1 MNDRITVIDVK
12 SGKCNAMQFCG
23 QLNIF
28 KWSLRLGTL
37 GTQFCLRLLTFRQPI
52 IWSRA
57 FFPRVVHDKSR
68 NIPFFFLFFLSLFQ
82 QNVRTYFLVCSLS
95 FLLKKNWRE
104 RERERKGTIVVLE
117 LEIVFTGEY
126 ILNSGN
132 QEGDGNN
139 AIEEDD
145 RLLREA
151 SLDLDNHPL
160 AGLTDDSL
168 GLTDTL
174 ELENDLPSDLL
185 GGSLLA
191 SANVESLL
199 NNDSLDLPD
208 GFNLE
213 EALQLVGLDEAQSEV
228 CPDLYLPTF
237 YSFLSATFICMYIHI
252 FFPSSIVERML
263 RKRISRNANIEIII
277 ILRRMEWNWIISIT
291 LELSRTLSLSL
302 SFFETTE

>member
-1 MNDRITVIDVK
+1 MKRQKSLLDETIT
-12 SGKCNAMQFCG
+12 F
-23 QLNIF
+23 
-28 KWSLRLGTL
+28 
-37 GTQFCLRLLTFRQPI
+37 
-52 IWSRA
+52 
-57 FFPRVVHDKSR
+57 H
-68 NIPFFFLFFLSLFQ
+68 FFLFFSLPLFLSLSQ
-82 QNVRTYFLVCSLS
+82 QRSNVFRVLFV
-95 FLLKKNWRE
+95 FPEEKRKKKYHHPLNWTRNC
-104 RERERKGTIVVLE
+104 V
-117 LEIVFTGEY
+117 TGEY

-132 QEGDGNN
+132 QEENGNN

-237 YSFLSATFICMYIHI
+237 YSFLSATFVYI
-252 FFPSSIVERML
+252 FFFLPIVERML
-263 RKRISRNANIEIII
+263 KKRISRNANIGIII
-277 ILRRMEWNWIISIT
+277 TSRRME
-291 LELSRTLSLSL
+291 
-302 SFFETTE
+302 

>member
-1 MNDRITVIDVK
+1 MKRQKSLLDETIT
-12 SGKCNAMQFCG
+12 F
-23 QLNIF
+23 
-28 KWSLRLGTL
+28 
-37 GTQFCLRLLTFRQPI
+37 
-52 IWSRA
+52 
-57 FFPRVVHDKSR
+57 H
-68 NIPFFFLFFLSLFQ
+68 FFLFFSIPLFLSLN
-82 QNVRTYFLVCSLS
+82 NVRTYFAYSLS
-95 FLLKKNWRE
+95 FPKRKEKKNT
-104 RERERKGTIVVLE
+104 TIVHPLNWTRNCV
-117 LEIVFTGEY
+117 TGEY

-132 QEGDGNN
+132 QEENGNN

-237 YSFLSATFICMYIHI
+237 YSFLSATFVYI
-252 FFPSSIVERML
+252 FFFLPIVERML
-263 RKRISRNANIEIII
+263 KKRISRNANIGIII
-277 ILRRMEWNWIISIT
+277 TSRRME
-291 LELSRTLSLSL
+291 
-302 SFFETTE
+302 

>member
-1 MNDRITVIDVK
+1 MSSFIVNYYILYYKLINVI
-12 SGKCNAMQFCG
+12 
-23 QLNIF
+23 
-28 KWSLRLGTL
+28 
-37 GTQFCLRLLTFRQPI
+37 P
-52 IWSRA
+52 
-57 FFPRVVHDKSR
+57 
-68 NIPFFFLFFLSLFQ
+68 LFQ
-82 QNVRTYFLVCSLS
+82 R
-95 FLLKKNWRE
+95 KRE
-104 RERERKGTIVVLE
+104 RETTFLKVRELLKLS
-117 LEIVFTGEY
+117 
-126 ILNSGN
+126 NSGN

-237 YSFLSATFICMYIHI
+237 YSFLSATFICMYVYIY
-252 FFPSSIVERML
+252 FFSFLHCRENVE
-263 RKRISRNANIEIII
+263 KKN
-277 ILRRMEWNWIISIT
+277 
-291 LELSRTLSLSL
+291 
-302 SFFETTE
+302 

>member
-1 MNDRITVIDVK
+1 MPSFRESSTTKVVTFRFFFIFSLSLSTK
-12 SGKCNAMQFCG
+12 RS
-23 QLNIF
+23 NIF
-28 KWSLRLGTL
+28 P
-37 GTQFCLRLLTFRQPI
+37 CLLFV
-52 IWSRA
+52 
-57 FFPRVVHDKSR
+57 FPFEEK
-68 NIPFFFLFFLSLFQ
+68 
-82 QNVRTYFLVCSLS
+82 
-95 FLLKKNWRE
+95 LKRE
-104 RERERKGTIVVLE
+104 RERERRGTIVVLE

-237 YSFLSATFICMYIHI
+237 YSFLSATFICMYVYIY
-252 FFPSSIVERML
+252 FFSFLHCRENVE
-263 RKRISRNANIEIII
+263 KKN
-277 ILRRMEWNWIISIT
+277 
-291 LELSRTLSLSL
+291 
-302 SFFETTE
+302 

>member
-1 MNDRITVIDVK
+1 MILK
-12 SGKCNAMQFCG
+12 SSYVGHAILF
-23 QLNIF
+23 
-28 KWSLRLGTL
+28 TL
-37 GTQFCLRLLTFRQPI
+37 TYVSSTDNLIACLLSASETTKVAI
-52 IWSRA
+52 GWNN
-57 FFPRVVHDKSR
+57 
-68 NIPFFFLFFLSLFQ
+68 NIPFFFIFLSPSL
-82 QNVRTYFLVCSLS
+82 SLS
-95 FLLKKNWRE
+95 FSTTFERISRTLCLSWRE
-104 RERERKGTIVVLE
+104 KKTKIPPLSIHWIGR
-117 LEIVFTGEY
+117 EIVTGEY

-132 QEGDGNN
+132 QEENGNN

-237 YSFLSATFICMYIHI
+237 YSFLSATFVYI
-252 FFPSSIVERML
+252 FFFLPIVER
-263 RKRISRNANIEIII
+263 
-277 ILRRMEWNWIISIT
+277 T
-291 LELSRTLSLSL
+291 LKKKN
-302 SFFETTE
+302 

>member
-1 MNDRITVIDVK
+1 MKRQKSLLDETIT
-12 SGKCNAMQFCG
+12 F
-23 QLNIF
+23 
-28 KWSLRLGTL
+28 
-37 GTQFCLRLLTFRQPI
+37 
-52 IWSRA
+52 
-57 FFPRVVHDKSR
+57 H
-68 NIPFFFLFFLSLFQ
+68 FFLFFSLPLFLSLSQ
-82 QNVRTYFLVCSLS
+82 QRSNVFRVLFV
-95 FLLKKNWRE
+95 FPEEKRKKNT
-104 RERERKGTIVVLE
+104 TIVHPLNWTRNCV
-117 LEIVFTGEY
+117 TGEY

-132 QEGDGNN
+132 QEENGNN

-237 YSFLSATFICMYIHI
+237 YSFLSATFVYIF
-252 FFPSSIVERML
+252 FFPSHC
-263 RKRISRNANIEIII
+263 
-277 ILRRMEWNWIISIT
+277 
-291 LELSRTLSLSL
+291 
-302 SFFETTE
+302 

>member
-1 MNDRITVIDVK
+1 MILK
-12 SGKCNAMQFCG
+12 SSYVGHAILF
-23 QLNIF
+23 
-28 KWSLRLGTL
+28 TL
-37 GTQFCLRLLTFRQPI
+37 TYVSSTDNLIACLLSASETTKVAI
-52 IWSRA
+52 GWNN
-57 FFPRVVHDKSR
+57 
-68 NIPFFFLFFLSLFQ
+68 NIPFFFIFLSPSL
-82 QNVRTYFLVCSLS
+82 SLS
-95 FLLKKNWRE
+95 FSTTFERISRTLCLSRREKKKNT
-104 RERERKGTIVVLE
+104 TIVHPLNWTRNCV
-117 LEIVFTGEY
+117 TGEY

-132 QEGDGNN
+132 QEENGNN

-237 YSFLSATFICMYIHI
+237 YSFLSATFVYI
-252 FFPSSIVERML
+252 FFFLPIVERML
-263 RKRISRNANIEIII
+263 KKRISRNANIGIII
-277 ILRRMEWNWIISIT
+277 TSRRME
-291 LELSRTLSLSL
+291 
-302 SFFETTE
+302 

>member
-1 MNDRITVIDVK
+1 MKRQKSLLDETIT
-12 SGKCNAMQFCG
+12 FH
-23 QLNIF
+23 
-28 KWSLRLGTL
+28 
-37 GTQFCLRLLTFRQPI
+37 
-52 IWSRA
+52 
-57 FFPRVVHDKSR
+57 FFY
-68 NIPFFFLFFLSLFQ
+68 IFLSPSL
-82 QNVRTYFLVCSLS
+82 SLS
-95 FLLKKNWRE
+95 FNNVFRVLFVLPEEKRKKNT
-104 RERERKGTIVVLE
+104 TIVHPLNWTRNCV
-117 LEIVFTGEY
+117 TGEY

-132 QEGDGNN
+132 QEENGNN

-237 YSFLSATFICMYIHI
+237 YSFLSATFVYI
-252 FFPSSIVERML
+252 FFFLPIVERML
-263 RKRISRNANIEIII
+263 KKRISRNANIGIII
-277 ILRRMEWNWIISIT
+277 TSRRME
-291 LELSRTLSLSL
+291 
-302 SFFETTE
+302 

>member
-1 MNDRITVIDVK
+1 MNWT
-12 SGKCNAMQFCG
+12 
-23 QLNIF
+23 
-28 KWSLRLGTL
+28 
-37 GTQFCLRLLTFRQPI
+37 
-52 IWSRA
+52 
-57 FFPRVVHDKSR
+57 R
-68 NIPFFFLFFLSLFQ
+68 NC
-82 QNVRTYFLVCSLS
+82 V
-95 FLLKKNWRE
+95 
-104 RERERKGTIVVLE
+104 
-117 LEIVFTGEY
+117 TGEY

-132 QEGDGNN
+132 QEENGNN

-237 YSFLSATFICMYIHI
+237 YSSLSATFIYI
-252 FFPSSIVERML
+252 FLSLPIVERML
-263 RKRISRNANIEIII
+263 KK
-277 ILRRMEWNWIISIT
+277 
-291 LELSRTLSLSL
+291 ELV
-302 SFFETTE
+302 ETQTSE